1 MSLSCLCANYPNTDA
16 HIHVLELHVP
26 QPWSVSVLACIR
38 YNTRYVYVQARMYV
52 RVCMHARM
60 YVYTGIQT
68 YTCSIYIYTH
78 TYIKLYNMRD
88 YICMYGCTRIYI
100 YIYIYIYLYLYLY
113 IYIHTHT
120 TYTYAYTYTP
130 VYLCMYIYIH
140 TARYMQHEPAQLST
154 LHAFLVYV
162 FAVT

>member
-1 MSLSCLCANYPNTDA
+1 MPITRTPMHTYMSWSCMCRNHGLFLCWHVYDIILGTYMYRHVCMYVCACMPVCMCIQVYK
-16 HIHVLELHVP
+16 HIHVV
-26 QPWSVSVLACIR
+26 
-38 YNTRYVYVQARMYV
+38 
-52 RVCMHARM
+52 
-60 YVYTGIQT
+60 
-68 YTCSIYIYTH
+68 YIYTH

-100 YIYIYIYLYLYLY
+100 YIYIYLY
-113 IYIHTHT
+113 IYTHTHT

-162 FAVT
+162 FAVTR